1 MASDL
6 DTVRVLRAL
15 FNDMPRAPQGLSHQ
29 ETMGWIELAM
39 ADFEGGEM
47 AYTIEHI
54 TRNSMLDIVL
64 RMRED
69 GPYQDD
75 AAFDQVVEQLTT
87 PEGRKQFM
95 DWCIQAR
102 KSVDATA
109 RLLNR
114 AKPAWCEPGPLFVVD
129 PDEVAPF
136 VRAEPTGPG
145 PLYAEYAARED
156 VRSIGVFDTA
166 PQCVHEFEWGFVTE
180 EPGVWSFY
188 VAQAWRG
195 GSVGYFE
202 RFLSAWWLETGAVPQ
217 AGGQHPDVPFGMQAE
232 AGIGRFSSLILHGEV
247 DNADPVLRRWL
258 GEVFI
263 GLMLPAMAG
272 RAMDPDYDFP
282 LAVQSQA

>member
-15 FNDMPRAPQGLSHQ
+15 FNDMPQAPQGLSHV
-29 ETMGWIELAM
+29 ETMAWIQQSMTE
-39 ADFEGGEM
+39 FEGGET

-54 TRNSMLDIVL
+54 TRNAMLDIVL

-75 AAFDQVVEQLTT
+75 AAFDQLVRQIAT
-87 PEGRKQFM
+87 PEGRKLFM

-114 AKPAWCEPGPLFVVD
+114 AKPAWSEPGPLFCVD
-129 PDEVAPF
+129 ANEVALF
-136 VRAEPTGPG
+136 VCGQPSGPG
-145 PLYAEYAARED
+145 ALFAEFAARED
-156 VRSIGVFDTA
+156 VRGVGVFETLPA
-166 PQCVHEFEWGFVTE
+166 QVYEFDWGFVTE
-180 EPGVWSFY
+180 EPGLWSFY
-188 VAQAWRG
+188 VAKAWRN

-202 RFLSAWWLETGAVPQ
+202 RFLSAWLLETGATPS
-217 AGGQHPDVPFGMQAE
+217 AGEHPPEVPFGLEAE
-232 AGIGRFSSLILHGEV
+232 PGIGHFSSFILHGTV
-247 DNADPVLRRWL
+247 DPADPALRRWL

-272 RAMDPDYDFP
+272 RALDEDYDFP
-282 LAVQSQA
+282 LTAQTQA